1 MRTVNA
7 HSFVIG
13 PAVINTHTVMTRC
26 MGNGMKGGWA
36 NNRVTS
42 MDEFDKRLYELL
54 FERHEYGWYQPGDTR
69 DPY

>member
-1 MRTVNA
+1 
-7 HSFVIG
+7 
-13 PAVINTHTVMTRC
+13 MTRC
-26 MGNGMKGGWA
+26 MGNGMKGGVGLG